1 MPETVNGPEG
11 GLEWDAIS
19 WRVHERNV
27 ERLRRRIFT
36 ATRDGDWPKVRNLQ
50 KMTLRSWSNTLVIL

>member
-19 WRVHERNV
+19 WRIHERNV
-27 ERLRRRIFT
+27 ERLRHRIFET
-36 ATRDGDWPKVRNLQ
+36 TRDQPATPQRLA
-50 KMTLRSWSNTLVIL
+50 